1 MKVEQEML
9 TTLPKPQVIGSASM
23 ILRCP
28 ETGYQCT
35 FTQSHNLAG
44 CLVYKLNQCPSY
56 CNGGGIDSCPA
67 TFDVNTHF
75 CFLPQNCGHVFPQPE
90 VTSTPFLGKYSSK
103 KKLYLEIHSPIL
115 FCYYLTFFS
124 LASRKPCWRNTQ
136 WKRKIC
142 NPIQSPLQEQ
152 QR

>member
-1 MKVEQEML
+1 M
-9 TTLPKPQVIGSASM
+9 PKPQVIGSASM

-90 VTSTPFLGKYSSK
+90 VTTTPFLGKYSCK
-103 KKLYLEIHSPIL
+103 KNSIL
-115 FCYYLTFFS
+115 KSTPYTLFAKILLFS
-124 LASRKPCWRNTQ
+124 LPNSSCHRGIDFYPDDGVRIRNVSQ
-136 WKRKIC
+136 KEK
-142 NPIQSPLQEQ
+142 
-152 QR
+152 